1 VLLSTLGQAYLRLP
15 DAPRAISNLS
25 KAVALDPKNGSYH
38 YQLSRAYLKAGLQ
51 SKADA
56 ETKLARTLLD
66 SPAQGNMEAV
76 SRDEN
81 AETITEQ
88 PH

>member
-1 VLLSTLGQAYLRLP
+1 
-15 DAPRAISNLS
+15 
-25 KAVALDPKNGSYH
+25 
-38 YQLSRAYLKAGLQ
+38 LSRAYLKAGLQ

-81 AETITEQ
+81 TETVTEQ